1 VIRAPRR
8 SPDVRFGPVGLSEA
22 EIAERSACPVER
34 IEELVGLGILVPREE
49 DGPFSAKDVHRVRL
63 MQAFEDAGIDLEVI
77 ARGVASGKVS
87 YENLG
92 LYLPEPAALSRTA
105 EELATEV
112 GRSPELIT
120 RLLREFGIAQPEPDG
135 RLREDEV
142 FTLKELLEVWAAAD
156 DDELARLARVYG
168 QNVRKVVSSDLELAG
183 ATIFTRLR
191 EEGYTDDELREIA
204 GAAGLR
210 LMNFGEQ
217 LMLWLRGRHLEHE
230 VLSVTVQTTEDY
242 LQELGLAPKR
252 TPSPP
257 AIAFLDLAG
266 YTALTE
272 ERGDEAGADLADRLS
287 ILVHEAARP
296 HGGNPVKWLG
306 DGVMF
311 HFDDPSAAVLTGLDL
326 VEQTPAAVD
335 VRARVGINAG
345 NVIFRDGDYFGR
357 TVNIASR
364 IADYA
369 RPGEVLVSGEVKER
383 WGGDGVRFDEIGPV
397 ALKGLREEL
406 TLYSASRA

>member
-34 IEELVGLGILVPREE
+34 IEALVGLGILVPRDE
-49 DGPFSAKDVHRVRL
+49 DGPFTAKDVHRVRL

-191 EEGYTDDELREIA
+191 EEVYTDDELREIA

-369 RPGEVLVSGEVKER
+369 RPGEVLVSAEVKER
-383 WGGDGVRFDEIGPV
+383 WGGDGVRFDEVGPV
-397 ALKGLREEL
+397 ALKGLREEP

>member
-1 VIRAPRR
+1 M
-8 SPDVRFGPVGLSEA
+8 GLTEL
-22 EIAERSACPVER
+22 ELAERSACPVGR
-34 IEELVGLGILVPREE
+34 IEELVDLGILVPREE
-49 DGPFSAKDVHRVRL
+49 EGPFSAKDVHRVRL
-63 MQAFEDAGIDLEVI
+63 MQAFEDAGIDLELI

-105 EELATEV
+105 KELATEV

-142 FTLKELLEVWAAAD
+142 TTLKELLGVWAAAD

-168 QNVRKVVSSDLELAG
+168 QNIRKVVSSDLELAG
-183 ATIFTRLR
+183 TTIFTRLR

-257 AIAFLDLAG
+257 AIAFLDLTG

-272 ERGDEAGADLADRLS
+272 ERGDEAGADLADRLA

-326 VEQTPAAVD
+326 VEQTPVAVD

-345 NVIFRDGDYFGR
+345 TVIFRDGDYFGR
-357 TVNIASR
+357 TVNVASR

-383 WGGDGVRFDEIGPV
+383 WGGNGVRFDEIGPV

-406 TLYSASRA
+406 TLYSASRHTG

>member
-1 VIRAPRR
+1 
-8 SPDVRFGPVGLSEA
+8 VRLTEVEL
-22 EIAERSACPVER
+22 AERSACPVGR
-34 IEELVGLGILVPREE
+34 IDELVRLGILVRRDE

-63 MQAFEDAGIDLEVI
+63 MKAFEDAGIDLDLI

-105 EELATEV
+105 EELAMEV

-142 FTLKELLEVWAAAD
+142 TTLKELLGVWAAAD

-168 QNVRKVVSSDLELAG
+168 QNIRKVVSSDLELAG
-183 ATIFTRLR
+183 ATIFARLR
-191 EEGYTDDELREIA
+191 EEDYTDDELREIA

-252 TPSPP
+252 APSPP
-257 AIAFLDLAG
+257 AIAFLDLTG

-272 ERGDEAGADLADRLS
+272 ERGDEAGADLADRLAT
-287 ILVHEAARP
+287 LVHEAARP

-311 HFDDPSAAVLTGLDL
+311 HFDDPSSAVLTGLDL
-326 VEQTPAAVD
+326 VEQTPVAVD

-383 WGGDGVRFDEIGPV
+383 WGSEGVRFDEIGPV

-406 TLYSASRA
+406 TLFSASRA

>member
-1 VIRAPRR
+1 
-8 SPDVRFGPVGLSEA
+8 VRLTEVEL
-22 EIAERSACPVER
+22 AERSACPVGR
-34 IEELVGLGILVPREE
+34 IEELVRLGILVRRDE

-63 MQAFEDAGIDLEVI
+63 MKAFEDAGIDLDLI

-105 EELATEV
+105 EELAMEV

-142 FTLKELLEVWAAAD
+142 TTMKELLGVWAAAD

-168 QNVRKVVSSDLELAG
+168 QNIRKVVSSDLELAG
-183 ATIFTRLR
+183 ATIFARLR
-191 EEGYTDDELREIA
+191 EEDYTDDELRESA

-252 TPSPP
+252 APSPP
-257 AIAFLDLAG
+257 AIAFLDLTG

-272 ERGDEAGADLADRLS
+272 ERGDEAGADLADRLAT
-287 ILVHEAARP
+287 LVHEAARP

-311 HFDDPSAAVLTGLDL
+311 HFDDPSSAVLTGLDL
-326 VEQTPAAVD
+326 VEQTPVAVD

-383 WGGDGVRFDEIGPV
+383 WGGEGVRFDEIGPV

-406 TLYSASRA
+406 TLFSASRA

>member
-1 VIRAPRR
+1 
-8 SPDVRFGPVGLSEA
+8 VGLTEA
-22 EIAERSACPVER
+22 EIAERSGCSVEW
-34 IEELVGLGILVPREE
+34 IEQLETLGILVRRDE
-49 DGPFSAKDVHRVRL
+49 DGPFIAKDVHRVRL
-63 MQAFEDAGIDLEVI
+63 MQAFEDAGIGLDLI
-77 ARGVASGKVS
+77 ASGIAKQKLS

-92 LYLPEPAALSRTA
+92 LYLPEPEALSQPAR
-105 EELATEV
+105 ELAAEF
-112 GRSPELIT
+112 GRSPELIA
-120 RLLREFGIAQPEPDG
+120 RLLREFGLAQPEQNG

-142 FTLKELLEVWAAAD
+142 LILRELLEVWAAAD

-168 QNVRKVVSSDLELAG
+168 QNVRKVVASDIELAG
-183 ATIFTRLR
+183 ATIFAQLR
-191 EEGYTDDELREIA
+191 RELSDEEMKE
-204 GAAGLR
+204 AAGTTGKR
-210 LMNFGEQ
+210 LMRLGEN

-230 VLSVTVQTTEDY
+230 ILAVTVQTTEDY

-252 TPSPP
+252 TPSAP
-257 AIAFLDLAG
+257 AIAFLDLTG

-272 ERGDEAGADLADRLS
+272 ERGDEAGADLADRLAT
-287 ILVHEAARP
+287 LVREAARP

-311 HFDDPSAAVLTGLDL
+311 HFDDPSAAVQTGLDL

-345 NVIFRDGDYFGR
+345 TVIFRDGDYFGR
-357 TVNIASR
+357 TVNVASR

-369 RPGEVLVSGEVKER
+369 RPGEVLVSGEVKGR
-383 WGGDGVRFDEIGPV
+383 WGGDGVRFEEIGPV

-406 TLYSASRA
+406 TLYSAFRHTG

>member
-1 VIRAPRR
+1 VA
-8 SPDVRFGPVGLSEA
+8 LTA
-22 EIAERSACPVER
+22 EELAERSACPVER
-34 IEELVGLGILVPREE
+34 IEELVALGILVPRDA

-120 RLLREFGIAQPEPDG
+120 RLLREFGIAQPEPDR

-142 FTLKELLEVWAAAD
+142 CTLKELLEVWAAAD

-257 AIAFLDLAG
+257 AIAFLDLTG

-272 ERGDEAGADLADRLS
+272 ERGDEASADLADRLAT
-287 ILVHEAARP
+287 LVHEAARP

-345 NVIFRDGDYFGR
+345 NVIFREGDYFGR

>member
-34 IEELVGLGILVPREE
+34 IEELVALGILVPRDA

-242 LQELGLAPKR
+242 LQELGLAPKQA
-252 TPSPP
+252 PSPP
-257 AIAFLDLAG
+257 AIAFLDLTG

-272 ERGDEAGADLADRLS
+272 ERGDEAGADLADRLAT
-287 ILVHEAARP
+287 LVHEAARP

-326 VEQTPAAVD
+326 VEQTPVAVN

-357 TVNIASR
+357 TVNVASR

-397 ALKGLREEL
+397 ALKGLREEP

>member
-1 VIRAPRR
+1 
-8 SPDVRFGPVGLSEA
+8 VRLTEVEL
-22 EIAERSACPVER
+22 AERSACPVGR
-34 IEELVGLGILVPREE
+34 IDELVRLGILVRRDE

-63 MQAFEDAGIDLEVI
+63 MKAFEDAGIDLDLI

-105 EELATEV
+105 EELAMEV

-142 FTLKELLEVWAAAD
+142 TTMKELLGVWAAAD

-168 QNVRKVVSSDLELAG
+168 QNIRKVVSSDLELAG
-183 ATIFTRLR
+183 ATIFARLR
-191 EEGYTDDELREIA
+191 EEDYTDDELREIA

-252 TPSPP
+252 APSPP
-257 AIAFLDLAG
+257 AIAFLDLTG

-272 ERGDEAGADLADRLS
+272 ERGDEAGADLADRLAT
-287 ILVHEAARP
+287 LVHEAARP

-311 HFDDPSAAVLTGLDL
+311 HFDDPSSAVLTGLDL
-326 VEQTPAAVD
+326 VEQTPVAVD

-383 WGGDGVRFDEIGPV
+383 WGSEGVRFDEIGPV

-406 TLYSASRA
+406 TLFSASRA

>member
-1 VIRAPRR
+1 
-8 SPDVRFGPVGLSEA
+8 VRLTEVEL
-22 EIAERSACPVER
+22 AERSACPVGR
-34 IEELVGLGILVPREE
+34 TEELVRLGILVRRDE

-63 MQAFEDAGIDLEVI
+63 MKAFEDAGIDLDLI

-142 FTLKELLEVWAAAD
+142 TTMKELLGVWAAAD

-168 QNVRKVVSSDLELAG
+168 QNIRKVVSSDLELAG
-183 ATIFTRLR
+183 ATIFARLR
-191 EEGYTDDELREIA
+191 EEDYTDDELREIA

-252 TPSPP
+252 APSPP
-257 AIAFLDLAG
+257 AIAFLDLTG

-272 ERGDEAGADLADRLS
+272 ERGDEAGADLADRLAT
-287 ILVHEAARP
+287 LVHEAARP

-311 HFDDPSAAVLTGLDL
+311 HFDDPSSAVLTGLDL
-326 VEQTPAAVD
+326 VEQTPVAVD

-383 WGGDGVRFDEIGPV
+383 WGSEGVRFDEIGPV

-406 TLYSASRA
+406 TLFSASRA

>member
-1 VIRAPRR
+1 MRLTEVE
-8 SPDVRFGPVGLSEA
+8 L
-22 EIAERSACPVER
+22 AERSACPVGR
-34 IEELVGLGILVPREE
+34 IDELVRLGILVRRDE

-63 MQAFEDAGIDLEVI
+63 MKAFEDAGIDLDLI

-105 EELATEV
+105 EELAMEV

-142 FTLKELLEVWAAAD
+142 TTLKELLGVWAAAD

-168 QNVRKVVSSDLELAG
+168 QNIRKVVSSDLELAG
-183 ATIFTRLR
+183 ATIFARLR
-191 EEGYTDDELREIA
+191 EEDYTDDELREIA

-252 TPSPP
+252 APSPP
-257 AIAFLDLAG
+257 AIAFLDLTG

-272 ERGDEAGADLADRLS
+272 ERGDEAGADLADRLAT
-287 ILVHEAARP
+287 LVHEAARP

-311 HFDDPSAAVLTGLDL
+311 HFDDPSSAVLTGLDL
-326 VEQTPAAVD
+326 VEQTPVAVD

-383 WGGDGVRFDEIGPV
+383 WGSEGVRFDEIGPV

-406 TLYSASRA
+406 TLFSASRA

>member
-1 VIRAPRR
+1 MRLTEVE
-8 SPDVRFGPVGLSEA
+8 L
-22 EIAERSACPVER
+22 AERSACPVGR
-34 IEELVGLGILVPREE
+34 IEELVRLGILVRRDE

-63 MQAFEDAGIDLEVI
+63 MKAFEDAGIDLDLI

-105 EELATEV
+105 EELAMEV

-142 FTLKELLEVWAAAD
+142 TTMKELLGVWAAAD

-168 QNVRKVVSSDLELAG
+168 QNIRKVVSSDLELAG
-183 ATIFTRLR
+183 ATIFARLR
-191 EEGYTDDELREIA
+191 EEDYTDDELREIA

-252 TPSPP
+252 APSPP
-257 AIAFLDLAG
+257 AIAFLDLTG

-272 ERGDEAGADLADRLS
+272 ERGDEAGADLADRLAT
-287 ILVHEAARP
+287 LVHEAARP

-311 HFDDPSAAVLTGLDL
+311 HFDDPSSAVLTGLDL
-326 VEQTPAAVD
+326 VEQTPVAVD

-383 WGGDGVRFDEIGPV
+383 WGGEGVRFDEIGPV

-406 TLYSASRA
+406 TLFSASRA

>member
-1 VIRAPRR
+1 M
-8 SPDVRFGPVGLSEA
+8 GLTEA
-22 EIAERSACPVER
+22 EIAERSGCPVER
-34 IEELVGLGILVPREE
+34 IEELVGLGILVPHDE
-49 DGPFSAKDVHRVRL
+49 DGPFSPKDVHRVRL
-63 MQAFEDAGIDLEVI
+63 MKAFEDAGIDLDLI
-77 ARGVASGKVS
+77 ARGVASGKLS

-92 LYLPEPAALSRTA
+92 LYLPEPAALSSTVA
-105 EELATEV
+105 GLAAQV
-112 GRSPELIT
+112 GRSPEFIA
-120 RLLREFGIAQPEPDG
+120 RLLREFGVAQPEPDG

-142 FTLKELLEVWAAAD
+142 ATLRELLEVWAAAD

-168 QNVRKVVSSDLELAG
+168 QNILKVVASDLDLAG
-183 ATIFTRLR
+183 ATIFARLR
-191 EEGYTDDELREIA
+191 QEGYTNEEMREVA
-204 GAAGLR
+204 GAVGLR
-210 LMNFGEQ
+210 LMSLGER

-230 VLSVTVQTTEDY
+230 ILAVTVQTTEDY

-272 ERGDEAGADLADRLS
+272 ERGDEAGADLADRLAT
-287 ILVHEAARP
+287 LVREAARP

-345 NVIFRDGDYFGR
+345 NVIFREGDYFGR
-357 TVNIASR
+357 TVNVASR
-364 IADYA
+364 IAEYA
-369 RPGEVLVSGEVKER
+369 RPG
-383 WGGDGVRFDEIGPV
+383 
-397 ALKGLREEL
+397 
-406 TLYSASRA
+406 

>member
-1 VIRAPRR
+1 M
-8 SPDVRFGPVGLSEA
+8 GLTEA
-22 EIAERSACPVER
+22 ELAERSACPVER
-34 IEELVGLGILVPREE
+34 IEELVGLGILVPRDA

-142 FTLKELLEVWAAAD
+142 CTLKELLEVWAAAD

-252 TPSPP
+252 TPSSP

-311 HFDDPSAAVLTGLDL
+311 HFDDPRAAVLTGLDL

-383 WGGDGVRFDEIGPV
+383 WGGGGVRFDEIGPV
-397 ALKGLREEL
+397 VLKGLREEL
-406 TLYSASRA
+406 TLYSASRS

>member
-1 VIRAPRR
+1 
-8 SPDVRFGPVGLSEA
+8 VGLTEA
-22 EIAERSACPVER
+22 ELAERSACPVER
-34 IEELVGLGILVPREE
+34 IEELVGLGILVPRDA
-49 DGPFSAKDVHRVRL
+49 DGPFSPKDVHRVRL

-142 FTLKELLEVWAAAD
+142 CTLKELLEVWAAAD
-156 DDELARLARVYG
+156 DDELARLVRVYG

-311 HFDDPSAAVLTGLDL
+311 HFDDPRAAVLTGLDL

-406 TLYSASRA
+406 TLYSASRS

>member
-1 VIRAPRR
+1 
-8 SPDVRFGPVGLSEA
+8 VRLTEGEL
-22 EIAERSACPVER
+22 AERSACPVGR
-34 IEELVGLGILVPREE
+34 IDELVRLGILVRRDE

-63 MQAFEDAGIDLEVI
+63 MKAFEDAGIDLDLI

-142 FTLKELLEVWAAAD
+142 TTMKELLGVWAAAD

-168 QNVRKVVSSDLELAG
+168 QNIRKVVSSDLELAG
-183 ATIFTRLR
+183 ATIFARLR
-191 EEGYTDDELREIA
+191 EEDYTDDELREIA

-252 TPSPP
+252 APSPP
-257 AIAFLDLAG
+257 AIAFLDLTG

-272 ERGDEAGADLADRLS
+272 ERGDEAGADLADRLAT
-287 ILVHEAARP
+287 LVHEAARP

-311 HFDDPSAAVLTGLDL
+311 HFDDPSSAVLTGLDL
-326 VEQTPAAVD
+326 VEQTPVAVD

-383 WGGDGVRFDEIGPV
+383 WGSEGVRFDEIGPV

-406 TLYSASRA
+406 TLFSASRA

>member
-1 VIRAPRR
+1 MLPETTDGLTLRR
-8 SPDVRFGPVGLSEA
+8 VGLSEA
-22 EIAERSACPVER
+22 EIAERSGCPVER
-34 IEELVGLGILVPREE
+34 IEQLVGLGILVPHDE

-63 MQAFEDAGIDLEVI
+63 MQAFEDAGIDLDLI
-77 ARGVASGKVS
+77 ARGVASGKLS

-92 LYLPEPAALSRTA
+92 LYLPEPAALSQTG
-105 EELATEV
+105 EELAAEV
-112 GRSPELIT
+112 QRSPELIA
-120 RLLREFGIAQPEPDG
+120 RLLREFGVAQPEPDG

-142 FTLKELLEVWAAAD
+142 ATLRELLEVWAVAD
-156 DDELARLARVYG
+156 EDELARLARVYG
-168 QNVRKVVSSDLELAG
+168 QNILKVVASDLELAG
-183 ATIFTRLR
+183 ATIFARLR
-191 EEGYTDDELREIA
+191 QEGYTDEEMRDVA

-210 LMNFGEQ
+210 LMNLGEQ

-230 VLSVTVQTTEDY
+230 ILAVTVQTTEDY

-257 AIAFLDLAG
+257 AIAFLDLTG

-272 ERGDEAGADLADRLS
+272 ERGDEAGADLADRLAT
-287 ILVHEAARP
+287 LVHEAARP

-326 VEQTPAAVD
+326 VEQTPAAVN
-335 VRARVGINAG
+335 VRARVGISAG
-345 NVIFRDGDYFGR
+345 TVIFRDGDYFGR
-357 TVNIASR
+357 TVNVASR

-383 WGGDGVRFDEIGPV
+383 WNGDGVRFDEIGPV
-397 ALKGLREEL
+397 ALKGLRDEI
-406 TLYSASRA
+406 TLYSASRHTG

>member
-1 VIRAPRR
+1 
-8 SPDVRFGPVGLSEA
+8 VGLSEA
-22 EIAERSACPVER
+22 EIAERSGCPVER
-34 IEELVGLGILVPREE
+34 IEELVDLGILVPREE
-49 DGPFSAKDVHRVRL
+49 EGPFSAKDVHRVRL
-63 MQAFEDAGIDLEVI
+63 MQAFEDAGIDLELI

-105 EELATEV
+105 AELATEV

-120 RLLREFGIAQPEPDG
+120 RLLREFGIAQPGPDG

-142 FTLKELLEVWAAAD
+142 TTLKELLGVWAAAD

-168 QNVRKVVSSDLELAG
+168 QNIRKVVSSDLELAG
-183 ATIFTRLR
+183 TTIFARLR

-210 LMNFGEQ
+210 LMNLGEQ

-257 AIAFLDLAG
+257 AIAFLDLSG

-272 ERGDEAGADLADRLS
+272 ERGDEAGADLADRLAT
-287 ILVHEAARP
+287 LVHEAARP

-306 DGVMF
+306 DG
-311 HFDDPSAAVLTGLDL
+311 
-326 VEQTPAAVD
+326 
-335 VRARVGINAG
+335 G
-345 NVIFRDGDYFGR
+345 NVVYRDGDYFGR
-357 TVNIASR
+357 TVNAASR

-406 TLYSASRA
+406 TLYAASRA

>member
-1 VIRAPRR
+1 
-8 SPDVRFGPVGLSEA
+8 VRLTEVEL
-22 EIAERSACPVER
+22 AERSACPVGR
-34 IEELVGLGILVPREE
+34 IEELVRLGILVRRDE

-63 MQAFEDAGIDLEVI
+63 MKAFEDAGIDLDLI

-142 FTLKELLEVWAAAD
+142 TTLKELLGVWAAAD

-168 QNVRKVVSSDLELAG
+168 QNIRKVVSSDLELAG
-183 ATIFTRLR
+183 ATIFARLR
-191 EEGYTDDELREIA
+191 EEDYTDDELREIA

-252 TPSPP
+252 APSPP
-257 AIAFLDLAG
+257 AIAFLDLTG

-272 ERGDEAGADLADRLS
+272 ERGDEAGADLADRLAT
-287 ILVHEAARP
+287 LVHEAARP

-311 HFDDPSAAVLTGLDL
+311 HFDDPSSAVLTGLDL
-326 VEQTPAAVD
+326 VEQTPVAVD

-383 WGGDGVRFDEIGPV
+383 WGGEGVRFDEIGPV

-406 TLYSASRA
+406 TLFSASRA